1 MNATAIQCFGAKPM
15 AARRQ
20 QDRNAEAE
28 VETKPVA
35 DVLETHTRRMF
46 GLIYRIV
53 GNVADAQDLTQEAL
67 LKALSRRAQLKDDR
81 KAVQWLNRIAA
92 NTALDFVRRRGRV
105 GFEELTELPA
115 VKDESPEQRLLRGET
130 RAWLNE
136 GLKLLSERERTALIL
151 RDIEDW
157 PASEVAQAMGC
168 STATVRSH
176 IANARVKFRKYKEG
190 GQP

>member
-1 MNATAIQCFGAKPM
+1 MNAMAIPCCGAKSM

-20 QDRNAEAE
+20 RDRNAEAD
-28 VETKPVA
+28 VESKPAA
-35 DVLETHTRRMF
+35 DALETHSRRMF

-67 LKALSRRAQLKDDR
+67 LKALSRQAQLKDDR
-81 KAVQWLNRIAA
+81 KAVQWLNRIAV
-92 NTALDFVRRRGRV
+92 NTALDFVRRRGRI
-105 GFEELTELPA
+105 GFEELTDVPA
-115 VKDESPEQRLLRGET
+115 VKDESPEQRILRSET

-136 GLKLLSERERTALIL
+136 GLKLLSERERTALLL

-157 PASEVAQAMGC
+157 PASEVARAMDC

-190 GQP
+190 RQP

>member
-1 MNATAIQCFGAKPM
+1 MAIPCYGAKSM

-20 QDRNAEAE
+20 PDRDAA
-28 VETKPVA
+28 VDVDSKPAA
-35 DVLETHTRRMF
+35 DALDTHSQRMF

-67 LKALSRRAQLKDDR
+67 LKALSRQAQLKDDR

-92 NTALDFVRRRGRV
+92 NTALDFVRRRGRI
-105 GFEELTELPA
+105 GFEELTDVPA
-115 VKDESPEQRLLRGET
+115 AKDESPEEAILRGET

-157 PASEVAQAMGC
+157 PASEVARAMGC